1 MFSSKLLPDSLLGKF
16 YLLKRHVFLQIDMST
31 VDPGISK
38 ESEIHGTT
46 LRVYW
51 YLLKAA
57 KPIGV
62 RETQRALSMS
72 SPSTAL
78 YHLEKLRELGV
89 VEKDEVGQYFLK
101 EEVRVGTLKMFL
113 KIGHLILP
121 RYLFYAIFLTTAL
134 VVYVLQVMIQ
144 RGQVE
149 PVGVVFGVIGSGISW
164 YECARMWKERVV

>member
-1 MFSSKLLPDSLLGKF
+1 MEPNIAGPTS
-16 YLLKRHVFLQIDMST
+16 
-31 VDPGISK
+31 

-51 YLLKAA
+51 YLFRNAKAV
-57 KPIGV
+57 GV

-89 VEKDEVGQYFLK
+89 AEKDAMGQYSLR
-101 EEVRVGTLKMFL
+101 EQVQVGTLKMFL
-113 KIGHLILP
+113 KVGHLILP

-134 VVYVLQVMIQ
+134 VVYVAGSMLQV
-144 RGQVE
+144 GGVE
-149 PVGVVFGVIGSGISW
+149 PSGVIFGAAGAGISW
-164 YECARMWKERVV
+164 YECARMWKERVI

>member
-1 MFSSKLLPDSLLGKF
+1 MEQSAPGSS
-16 YLLKRHVFLQIDMST
+16 
-31 VDPGISK
+31 

-51 YLLKAA
+51 YLFRTTG
-57 KPIGV
+57 PVGV

-89 VEKDEVGQYFLK
+89 TEKDSMGQYSLK
-101 EEVRVGTLKMFL
+101 EQVQVGTLKMFL
-113 KIGHLILP
+113 KVGHLILP
-121 RYLFYAIFLTTAL
+121 RYLFYAIFLTTAT
-134 VVYVLQVMIQ
+134 VVYAIANFIQ
-144 RGQVE
+144 NGTVE
-149 PVGVVFGVIGSGISW
+149 PGGVVFGAFGAAISW

>member
-1 MFSSKLLPDSLLGKF
+1 MSSAPDA
-16 YLLKRHVFLQIDMST
+16 
-31 VDPGISK
+31 GIAK

-51 YLLKAA
+51 YLFKNTS
-57 KPIGV
+57 PVGV

-89 VEKDEVGQYFLK
+89 ADKNEIGEYLLK
-101 EEVRVGTLKMFL
+101 QQVQVGTLKMFL

-121 RYLFYAIFLTTAL
+121 RYLFYAVFLTTAL
-134 VVYVLQVMIQ
+134 VVYAIGSALQT
-144 RGQVE
+144 GFVE
-149 PVGVVFGVIGSGISW
+149 PAAVAFGLLGASVSW
-164 YECARMWKERVV
+164 YESVKLWKERVL

>member
-1 MFSSKLLPDSLLGKF
+1 METPATDSGN
-16 YLLKRHVFLQIDMST
+16 
-31 VDPGISK
+31 

-51 YLLKAA
+51 YLFRNT
-57 KPIGV
+57 KPVGV

-89 VEKDEVGQYFLK
+89 TEKDAMGQYFLK
-101 EEVRVGTLKMFL
+101 EQVPVGTLKMFL
-113 KIGHLILP
+113 KVGHLILP
-121 RYLFYAIFLTTAL
+121 RYLFYAIFLTTAT
-134 VVYVLQVMIQ
+134 VVYAIATALRNSSI
-144 RGQVE
+144 E
-149 PVGVVFGVIGSGISW
+149 PAGLVFGSAGAAVSW

>member
-1 MFSSKLLPDSLLGKF
+1 
-16 YLLKRHVFLQIDMST
+16 MSHG
-31 VDPGISK
+31 DAEISR

-51 YLLKAA
+51 YLFRNA
-57 KPIGV
+57 KPVGV

-89 VEKDEVGQYFLK
+89 TEKDEIGQYFLK
-101 EEVRVGTLKMFL
+101 EQVAVGTLRMFFR
-113 KIGHLILP
+113 IGRLILP

-134 VVYVLQVMIQ
+134 VVYAGERIVATGTL
-144 RGQVE
+144 E
-149 PVGVVFGVIGSGISW
+149 PAGVVFGAIGAAVCW
-164 YECARMWKERVV
+164 YESVRLWRDRLV